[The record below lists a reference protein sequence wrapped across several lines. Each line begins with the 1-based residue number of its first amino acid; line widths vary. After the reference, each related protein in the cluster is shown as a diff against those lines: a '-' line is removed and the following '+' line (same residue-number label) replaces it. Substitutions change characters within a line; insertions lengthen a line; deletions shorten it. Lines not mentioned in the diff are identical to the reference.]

1 MSDSAHPISPYAP
14 QHRDAIIE
22 LSLRAWAPVF
32 ASLEREMD
40 PAVWAALY
48 PGGWPAVQR
57 ASVAATCDAP
67 DLTVSVA
74 LDGERVLGFVAVR
87 IHDATLGEIYMIAVD
102 PSAQRRGVARALTDH
117 ALAFLRERGI
127 RVAMVE
133 TGGDPGHAPARA
145 AYQSAGFRN
154 LPLARYFRMV

>member
-1 MSDSAHPISPYAP
+1 MRIAPYSPH
-14 QHRDAIIE
+14 HREAIIA

-40 PAVWAALY
+40 AAVWAAFY
-48 PGGWPAVQR
+48 PNGWEEVQR
-57 ASVAATCDAP
+57 ASVAAACDAQ

-87 IHDATLGEIYMIAVD
+87 IHDALMGEFTMIATD
-102 PSAQRRGVARALTDH
+102 PSAQRRGVARALSQH
-117 ALAFLRERGI
+117 AIAFMRSKGNS
-127 RVAMVE
+127 VAMVE

-145 AYQSAGFRN
+145 AYEAAGFRN
-154 LPLARYFRMV
+154 LPLARYFRKI